1 VDAVADA
8 ALVVDNLSSAYGA
21 IKAVKGISLR
31 VESGQLVALIG
42 SNGAGKSTTLNTIAG
57 FHRPTAGTVLLDG
70 LEVTGWSAHKCVRS
84 GIALVPEGRRIIAP
98 LSVQDNLRLSRSSKR
113 GVADEIEAWVFEL
126 FPRLAERRSQHA
138 GSLSGGEQQMLAIGR
153 ALVTNP
159 RLLLLDEPSMGLAPL
174 IVDKVFDAIV
184 EINKAGLAILLVEQ
198 NAALAMAVADDAY
211 VLQRGE
217 MAAHG
222 SPDELADSED
232 VARAYLG

>member
-1 VDAVADA
+1 MAEPALLVESLA
-8 ALVVDNLSSAYGA
+8 AAYGA
-21 IKAVKGISLR
+21 IKAVKGVSLK
-31 VESGQLVALIG
+31 VESGELVALIG

-57 FHRPTAGTVLLDG
+57 FHRPSSGTVHLDG
-70 LEVTGWSAHKCVRS
+70 AEVTGWPAHRCVRA
-84 GIALVPEGRRIIAP
+84 GIALVPEGRRIVAP
-98 LSVQDNLRLSRSSKR
+98 LSVEDNLRLSRSSRR

-126 FPRLAERRSQHA
+126 FPRLAERRRQHA

-159 RLLLLDEPSMGLAPL
+159 RLLLLDEPSMGLAPVL
-174 IVDKVFDAIV
+174 VDKVFEAII

-217 MAAHG
+217 LVAHG
-222 SPDELADSED
+222 APADLAGSED